1 MSALPMAGGCILGG
15 YFMEKIGRKA
25 IHIWSCLPL
34 ILGWFLIAFSPNTT
48 IILIGRFLT
57 GVSDGLLGPPTGVY
71 IAETAHPNTRG
82 VLIMSTCVA
91 ITSGVLG
98 VHLLGTF
105 LTWRLTA
112 FISGLIPIPIAI
124 LMFFVPES
132 PTYLVKKGELEKAK
146 MAFFW
151 CRGESRE
158 SQKELDELIER
169 QKTLDNSPKL
179 PLMQQMKNVSDP
191 KFWKPTVMISILFF
205 TAQVT
210 GNNAVASYSIKIIQ
224 ECGLTGDVFDEY
236 LALVFM
242 DSFRVLASVI
252 SCILVFKVTRRNL
265 MKLSGFGVSITL
277 LFLCLYLYFFQ
288 GNLISPLVVLAL
300 LMVYVFFIAVGLV
313 PLSWTMMGEIFPLAY
328 RGLGTAITSLVC
340 YAVLYLVVQTFPH
353 LFDFFGSIIGVLGL
367 YGAMTL
373 FGTVILTLFLP
384 ETKDKPLYVIEDN
397 FLPKKDRKKTDI
409 ET

>member
-1 MSALPMAGGCILGG
+1 
-15 YFMEKIGRKA
+15 
-25 IHIWSCLPL
+25 
-34 ILGWFLIAFSPNTT
+34 
-48 IILIGRFLT
+48 
-57 GVSDGLLGPPTGVY
+57 
-71 IAETAHPNTRG
+71 
-82 VLIMSTCVA
+82 
-91 ITSGVLG
+91 
-98 VHLLGTF
+98 
-105 LTWRLTA
+105 
-112 FISGLIPIPIAI
+112 
-124 LMFFVPES
+124 
-132 PTYLVKKGELEKAK
+132 
-146 MAFFW
+146 
-151 CRGESRE
+151 
-158 SQKELDELIER
+158 
-169 QKTLDNSPKL
+169 
-179 PLMQQMKNVSDP
+179 
-191 KFWKPTVMISILFF
+191 
-205 TAQVT
+205 
-210 GNNAVASYSIKIIQ
+210 
-224 ECGLTGDVFDEY
+224 
-236 LALVFM
+236 
-242 DSFRVLASVI
+242 
-252 SCILVFKVTRRNL
+252 

-373 FGTVILTLFLP
+373 SGTVILTLFLP